1 MAKSLGDGN
10 TITLDVL
17 ANAYM
22 IMRDTPKHRNR
33 KDTQK
38 GKKGSTSKSGSGG
51 S

>member
-1 MAKSLGDGN
+1 MAKFLGDGN

-22 IMRDTPKHRNR
+22 IMRDTPKPT
-33 KDTQK
+33 KK
-38 GKKGSTSKSGSGG
+38 GKKGSTSESGSGG